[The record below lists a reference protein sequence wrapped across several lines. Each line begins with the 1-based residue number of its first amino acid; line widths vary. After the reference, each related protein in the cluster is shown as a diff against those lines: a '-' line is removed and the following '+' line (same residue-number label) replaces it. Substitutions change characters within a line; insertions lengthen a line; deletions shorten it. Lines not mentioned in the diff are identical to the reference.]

1 MSISS
6 TYYALNQADKNLEF
20 KHRSSLCSCHN
31 DLTWDFVRI
40 DLFTLV
46 VGAIFTTFNVTVIRI
61 EELSNCFSM
70 FRVRVRNIAH
80 PGIRQFIL
88 RTAVL
93 NYLGKCLQLQW
104 DDWQNQRM
112 HLRTLQHEGART
124 SESVAE
130 DAVVD
135 AARENLSQAIDELG
149 KKVAGTHKLLQR
161 EYNELFTYMMD
172 KRDLWDS
179 PEYFKAKTAL
189 GTANHNLRMYMSVD
203 K

>member
-1 MSISS
+1 
-6 TYYALNQADKNLEF
+6 
-20 KHRSSLCSCHN
+20 
-31 DLTWDFVRI
+31 
-40 DLFTLV
+40 
-46 VGAIFTTFNVTVIRI
+46 
-61 EELSNCFSM
+61 M
-70 FRVRVRNIAH
+70 FRARVRDIAH

-112 HLRTLQHEGART
+112 HLRTLQAEGVK
-124 SESVAE
+124 SEAAEVALL
-130 DAVVD
+130 D
-135 AARENLSQAIDELG
+135 AAIDATCSSLIRAIDELRG
-149 KKVAGTHKLLQR
+149 KVTTTHKLLQR
-161 EYNELFTYMMD
+161 EYDELFTYMMD

-189 GTANHNLRMYMSVD
+189 GTANHHLKMYMTE

>member
-1 MSISS
+1 
-6 TYYALNQADKNLEF
+6 
-20 KHRSSLCSCHN
+20 
-31 DLTWDFVRI
+31 
-40 DLFTLV
+40 
-46 VGAIFTTFNVTVIRI
+46 
-61 EELSNCFSM
+61 M

-93 NYLGKCLQLQW
+93 NYLGKLLQLQW

-112 HLRTLQHEGART
+112 HLRTLQHEGLKTKDSAAVDEPT
-124 SESVAE
+124 AE
-130 DAVVD
+130 ALLD
-135 AARENLSQAIDELG
+135 AARDNLSQAIDDLR

-189 GTANHNLRMYMSVD
+189 GTANHNLRMYMSAD

>member
-1 MSISS
+1 
-6 TYYALNQADKNLEF
+6 
-20 KHRSSLCSCHN
+20 
-31 DLTWDFVRI
+31 
-40 DLFTLV
+40 
-46 VGAIFTTFNVTVIRI
+46 
-61 EELSNCFSM
+61 M
-70 FRVRVRNIAH
+70 FRMRVRDIAH

-112 HLRTLQHEGART
+112 HLRTLQHEGAKI
-124 SESVAE
+124 SET
-130 DAVVD
+130 DATTE
-135 AARENLSQAIDELG
+135 AARLALILAIEELRG
-149 KKVAGTHKLLQR
+149 KVTSTHKLLQR

-189 GTANHNLRMYMSVD
+189 GAANHHLRMYMTAE

>member
-1 MSISS
+1 MYSIH
-6 TYYALNQADKNLEF
+6 NI
-20 KHRSSLCSCHN
+20 HSCK
-31 DLTWDFVRI
+31 
-40 DLFTLV
+40 
-46 VGAIFTTFNVTVIRI
+46 
-61 EELSNCFSM
+61 ELSNCFSM
-70 FRVRVRNIAH
+70 FRLRVRDIAH

-112 HLRTLQHEGART
+112 HLRTLQHEGAKISDET
-124 SESVAE
+124 EPT
-130 DAVVD
+130 DAVHVNAATE
-135 AARENLSQAIDELG
+135 AARLALTVAIEELRG
-149 KKVAGTHKLLQR
+149 KVQSTHKLLQR

-189 GTANHNLRMYMSVD
+189 GAANHHLRMYMTAE

>member
-1 MSISS
+1 
-6 TYYALNQADKNLEF
+6 
-20 KHRSSLCSCHN
+20 
-31 DLTWDFVRI
+31 
-40 DLFTLV
+40 
-46 VGAIFTTFNVTVIRI
+46 
-61 EELSNCFSM
+61 M
-70 FRVRVRNIAH
+70 FRMRVRDIAH

-112 HLRTLQHEGART
+112 HLRTLQHEGAKT
-124 SESVAE
+124 SSSQTDDT
-130 DAVVD
+130 DADHVD
-135 AARENLSQAIDELG
+135 AATEAARSALVQAIEELRG
-149 KKVAGTHKLLQR
+149 KVSSTHKLLQR

-172 KRDLWDS
+172 KRELWDS

-189 GTANHNLRMYMSVD
+189 GAANHHLRMYMTAE